1 MWCLNLKYNAIYYEY
16 QYIMNILKNV
26 EVRMKRL
33 LMLLLLV
40 AEASLFANA
49 GVFRG
54 SGQTV
59 VLDSTAKIQMVEEI
73 ITMTPMRGH
82 YPVDSSCRNMD
93 PMKFHCVFKL
103 RNLTDQ
109 TAMVQ
114 VGFPISTEALWFRD
128 GSQIHQTEVIAGF
141 GFVAGTREKSYPVRY
156 VPFDQKKK
164 FSNIFLWDM
173 TFQPKQE
180 IELVVCYTM
189 HGYLGMAH
197 TRRGNK
203 PWERLFKHT
212 YLKMLEVAAG
222 EGHQYV
228 TETGKSW
235 AGKIE
240 KATFRITPFAFE
252 KYLSKRGAFEE
263 KLEKPKKKDPG
274 RQIMIDLL
282 AAAPMVRNWL
292 PDYKKWSLVK
302 DKRGRDLFL
311 ELVYAPFEPKSKADD
326 LSFFYVFPC
335 IPMTAENFDL
345 LLDDVKK
352 KMEEEHAMREKML
365 KFWTD
370 AEKKGTYPA
379 KQIKTATEHW
389 RNLEPY
395 SPAVERN
402 LADVILEFYGIR
414 RNNPEIR
421 DFLELQCWYPAE
433 PRPIEPELKERLL
446 KADTVDTPSGK
457 AQK

>member
-1 MWCLNLKYNAIYYEY
+1 
-16 QYIMNILKNV
+16 
-26 EVRMKRL
+26 MKRL
-33 LMLLLLV
+33 LMLILLA
-40 AEASLFANA
+40 AEVSLFANA

-54 SGQTV
+54 VGQTV
-59 VLDSTAKIQMVEEI
+59 VPDSTAKIQMVEEI
-73 ITMTPMRGH
+73 ITMIPMRGH

-109 TAMVQ
+109 TVTIQ
-114 VGFPISTEALWFRD
+114 VGFPISTEALRFREKT
-128 GSQIHQTEVIAGF
+128 QIHQTEVIARY
-141 GFVAGTREKSYPVRY
+141 GFVAGTKEKCYPVRY

-164 FSNIFLWDM
+164 FSNVFLWDM

-180 IELVVCYTM
+180 VELVVCYTM
-189 HGYLGMAH
+189 YGYLGMAL
-197 TRRGNK
+197 TRKGNNSWGK
-203 PWERLFKHT
+203 LPYKHS
-212 YLKMLEVAAG
+212 YLACLEHAAG

-240 KATFRITPFAFE
+240 KATFRISPFAFE
-252 KYLSKRGAFEE
+252 KYLSERGVFEE
-263 KLEKPKKKDPG
+263 NMDKNNSRKEVMLN
-274 RQIMIDLL
+274 LL
-282 AAAPMVRNWL
+282 AAAPMVRNWS
-292 PDYKKWSLVK
+292 PDYKRWHLVK
-302 DKRGRDLFL
+302 DKQERDLYL
-311 ELVYAPFEPKSKADD
+311 ELVYAPFEPKSKEDD
-326 LSFFYVFPC
+326 LSFFYIFPC
-335 IPMTAENFDL
+335 IPTTAENFDL

-352 KMEEEHAMREKML
+352 KMEKEYANREKML
-365 KFWTD
+365 KFWAD
-370 AEKKGTYPA
+370 AETTGAYPA
-379 KQIKTATEHW
+379 QQIKTATEHW

-433 PRPIEPELKERLL
+433 PRPVEPELKKRLL
-446 KADTVDTPSGK
+446 KQ
-457 AQK
+457 QK